1 MRLAIVFTLLL
12 MLFGCGSNP
21 IVFKE
26 PEVGEYRLSVRASPS
41 NKYLIVVRGHNS
53 KLSLDN
59 CEISKIDK
67 RSEEIPDPYTESDIK
82 EISKL
87 ASNKGYD
94 VYSSSS
100 DSDLEGLLD
109 SITKV
114 ANKDT
119 HIMLAMSGECDNK
132 GFIINLVH
140 TTGGMNLVPPD
151 KKLFAEKIIAH
162 LGLIKGTKAVI
173 VNGCQSGCFADAARK
188 DPDFN
193 GVVIAA
199 CAVGYATT
207 ECQRT
212 NTSAVYAGF
221 LGLYKDDPL
230 SIKNLSTAD
239 ISAGFWF
246 ENFRHKISDI
256 GAGGLPISY
265 SPVIFSTAEYLF

>member
-1 MRLAIVFTLLL
+1 MRFYLALTILLTLL
-12 MLFGCGSNP
+12 GCGSNP
-21 IVFKE
+21 IVFEE
-26 PEVGEYRLSVRASPS
+26 PAVGEYRLSVRAAPN

-53 KLSLDN
+53 TLSLDN

-67 RSEEIPDPYTESDIK
+67 RSVEIIDPYTTTDIK

-94 VYSSSS
+94 VYTSDS

-109 SITKV
+109 NINKV

-119 HIMLAMSGECDNK
+119 HLMIAMSGECDNK

-140 TTGGMNLVPPD
+140 TAGGMNLVPPD
-151 KKLFAEKIIAH
+151 KKLIAEKIIAH
-162 LGLIKGTKAVI
+162 LGLIKGVKAVV

-193 GVVIAA
+193 GVVVAA
-199 CAVGYATT
+199 CSVGYATT

-212 NTSAVYAGF
+212 GTSAVYAGF
-221 LGLYKDDPL
+221 LGLYRDEPT
-230 SIKNLSTAD
+230 SIKNLATSD
-239 ISAGFWF
+239 ISAGSWF
-246 ENFRHKISDI
+246 ENFRHKFADI